1 MYAPTVH
8 LGGSGFTILYE
19 QYTEAIQSLG
29 FALDAL
35 NQTCPH
41 PRDFIKLDGGYQEAM
56 SGHLLRVGHLR
67 TALHQLEALRDDV
80 CKQQD
85 ERERMKRR

>member
-19 QYTEAIQSLG
+19 QYTEA
-29 FALDAL
+29 
-35 NQTCPH
+35 H
-41 PRDFIKLDGGYQEAM
+41 PRDFIKMDGGYQEAM
-56 SGHLLRVGHLR
+56 AGHLLRVGHLR

-80 CKQQD
+80 CRQQD
-85 ERERMKRR
+85 ERERMKHHGVPPCQK